1 MMDLDVQ
8 DSPDPQHSIGH
19 YRLEA
24 MIGEGG
30 MGSVHRAQD
39 TRLNRP
45 VAIKL
50 MHSRTAE
57 SRDAGQRFL
66 REARAASALNHPNI
80 VIIHEVGATAAGDP
94 YIVQEFIAG
103 RTLRSLLDER
113 LSMGM
118 IADIGRQVAR
128 ALCAAHAAGITH
140 RDVKPENVMIRG
152 DGLVKVL
159 DFGLARIHDE
169 SAGGATGSLQATQAG
184 VMLGT
189 PAYMS
194 PEQAA
199 GSGAGPA
206 ADVFALGVLLY
217 EMAAGRPPF
226 TGPTAISIIARLLS
240 EEPVALSSIRGDTPR
255 PFSDLVHQMLRKD
268 PALRP
273 AAADVEELLNG
284 LLSLDAEVNPLPELE
299 LAARITVGRE
309 EERAQLMRAYARM
322 KSGAGLVLGVT
333 GEPGIGKTSLLE
345 DFLRELAA
353 RGEHPTVARGRCSES
368 LAGAE
373 AYLPVLEALDSLRQ
387 RGAGPSFDTLMQAV
401 APNWHAQVATH
412 TSQAAS
418 SVSGSGEAAPAV
430 SQERLKRELGA
441 LFDEASKLQPLLF
454 IIEDLHWA
462 DVSTIDILNYLAGHF
477 SGMRVLVLTSYR
489 PSDMALARHAFL
501 GIRNDLQARGLLEEV
516 ALSFLEQ
523 KDVERYLAL
532 QFPGHSLP
540 DDLAATIHERTG
552 GSPLFM
558 ADLVRYLRDT
568 GGIIEQYGKWVLT
581 RSLKDA
587 PGDLPDTVRAMIA
600 RKIERVAEEDRQ
612 LLMAASIQGQE
623 FDSATVAEALELDAA
638 DVEDRLD
645 QLEHVHLLVR
655 HEAEQELPDRTLT
668 LRYQFVHV
676 LYQNVLYDSLRPS
689 RRTALAGRV
698 AGAVATHHAADP
710 APAAARLAL
719 LFETARDFA
728 TSAQYYF
735 LAAQRAIGL
744 LAFRE
749 ALTLAERGLAGLRG
763 LPDGPQRHQLEL
775 GLQLLRGQSLR
786 MLKGWAASDLERSF
800 GRARELCQQ
809 LQDPPEL
816 FPVLWNLAF
825 FRLIRGEL
833 ALVSEESAALMA
845 QAERAGQ
852 PALTMAVHHVA
863 GVCCEFMGELVES
876 SRLLERSRELHQP
889 AQHRNYTA
897 LFGLDP
903 GMFAR
908 AMSARPLWALGYPD
922 RALERSLETV
932 GLAQSQRQ
940 PVTLTFALL
949 VAQSI
954 HVYRGE
960 TAETVALADQI
971 TKLSAEYE
979 LTQEAEWTRAF
990 HGSALVELGEIDNGI
1005 RLMEQ
1010 SLDALQAMRTG
1021 LVRTMFLTMLADGRR
1036 QAGRIDEGL
1045 QAVAEG
1051 FAHAAATLENG
1062 FLSELHRARG
1072 ELLLLTGAEA
1082 DAELELRA
1090 ALRHA
1095 RSQHARSFELRAATA
1110 LARMLLARGDAA
1122 AARSELS
1129 PIYEWFTEGSDTR
1142 DLGVARSL
1150 LTQIG

>member
-1 MMDLDVQ
+1 MDVDVR
-8 DSPDPQHSIGH
+8 DSPDPQHSLGH
-19 YRLEA
+19 YRLETI
-24 MIGEGG
+24 IGEGG
-30 MGSVHRAQD
+30 MGAVHRAWD

-57 SRDAGQRFL
+57 QGDAGQRFL

-80 VIIHEVGATAAGDP
+80 VIIHEVGATDAGDP

-103 RTLRSLLDER
+103 RTLRSLLAEG
-113 LSMGM
+113 L
-118 IADIGRQVAR
+118 AVNAVAEIGRQVAR

-140 RDVKPENVMIRG
+140 RDVKPENVMVRD

-159 DFGLARIHDE
+159 DFGLARLHE
-169 SAGGATGSLQATQAG
+169 EATGGTTGSLLATQG
-184 VMLGT
+184 GLMMGT

-206 ADVFALGVLLY
+206 ADIFALGVLLY
-217 EMAAGRPPF
+217 EMAAGQPPF

-240 EEPVALSSIRGDTPR
+240 EEPVALHSMRADTPR
-255 PFSDLVHQMLRKD
+255 PLSDLVHQMLRKD

-273 AAADVEELLNG
+273 AATDVEELLTG
-284 LLSLDAEVNPLPELE
+284 LLSLDPEANPLPELE
-299 LAARITVGRE
+299 LAPRITVGRE
-309 EERAQLMRAYARM
+309 EQRAQLMRAYSRM
-322 KSGAGLVLGVT
+322 KSGAGLVIGVA

-353 RGEHPTVARGRCSES
+353 RGEHPVVARGRCSES

-387 RGAGPSFDTLMQAV
+387 RRSGPSFDTLMRTV
-401 APNWHAQVATH
+401 APTWHAQVATH
-412 TSQAAS
+412 VTN
-418 SVSGSGEAAPAV
+418 SGSIPGEAAPAV
-430 SQERLKRELGA
+430 SQERMKRELGA
-441 LFDEASKLQPLLF
+441 LFEDASRLQPLLF

-462 DVSTIDILNYLAGHF
+462 DVSTIDILNYLTGHF
-477 SGMRVLVLTSYR
+477 SSMRVLVLTSYR

-540 DDLAATIHERTG
+540 GDLAATIHERTG

-568 GGIIEQYGKWVLT
+568 GGIVEQHGTWVLT

-587 PGDLPDTVRAMIA
+587 PGDLPDSVRAMIA
-600 RKIERVAEEDRQ
+600 RKIERVPDEDRQ

-645 QLEHVHLLVR
+645 RLEHVHLLVR
-655 HEAEQELPDRTLT
+655 QEAEQELPDRTLT

-676 LYQNVLYDSLRPS
+676 LYQNVLFDSLRPS

-698 AGAVATHHAADP
+698 ARAVATHHAADP
-710 APAAARLAL
+710 SPVAARLAL

-763 LPDGPQRHQLEL
+763 LPESPQRHQLEL

-786 MLKGWAASDLERSF
+786 MLKGWAASELERSF

-833 ALVSEESAALMA
+833 ALVSEESSALMA
-845 QAERAGQ
+845 QADRAGQ
-852 PALTMAVHHVA
+852 PALSMAVHHVA
-863 GVCCEFMGELVES
+863 GVCCEFMGDLVES

-922 RALERSLETV
+922 RALERSFETV
-932 GLAQSQRQ
+932 ALAQSQRQ

-949 VAQSI
+949 VTQSI

-960 TAETVALADQI
+960 TAETLALADQI
-971 TKLSAEYE
+971 MKLSTEYE
-979 LTQEAEWTRAF
+979 LTQEAEWARAF
-990 HGSALVELGEIDNGI
+990 HGSALVELGDVDDGV
-1005 RLMEQ
+1005 RRMEQ

-1036 QAGRIDEGL
+1036 QAGRFDAGL
-1045 QAVAEG
+1045 QAVDEG
-1051 FAHAAATLENG
+1051 FAHATATLENG

-1072 ELLLLTGAEA
+1072 ELLLAAGAEA
-1082 DAELELRA
+1082 DAESELRA
-1090 ALRHA
+1090 ALGHA
-1095 RSQHARSFELRAATA
+1095 RRQQARSFELRAATA

-1122 AARSELS
+1122 TARGELA
-1129 PIYEWFTEGSDTR
+1129 PVYEWFTEGPDTR
-1142 DLGVARSL
+1142 DLAAARSL
-1150 LTQIG
+1150 LTHIG

>member
-1 MMDLDVQ
+1 MDVEAQ
-8 DSPDPQHSIGH
+8 DSPDPQRSLGH

-24 MIGEGG
+24 VIGEGG
-30 MGSVHRAQD
+30 MGWVHRAWD
-39 TRLNRP
+39 TRLNRL

-57 SRDAGQRFL
+57 HSDAGQRFL

-80 VIIHEVGATAAGDP
+80 VIIHEVGATDAGDP
-94 YIVQEFIAG
+94 YIVQEFITG
-103 RTLRSLLDER
+103 RTLRSLLADG
-113 LSMGM
+113 LAVNM
-118 IADIGRQVAR
+118 IAEVGRQVAR
-128 ALCAAHAAGITH
+128 ALRAAHAAGITH
-140 RDVKPENVMIRG
+140 RDVKPENVMLRD

-159 DFGLARIHDE
+159 DFGLARLQE
-169 SAGGATGSLQATQAG
+169 EATGGATGSLQATQAG
-184 VMLGT
+184 LMLGT

-206 ADVFALGVLLY
+206 ADIFALGVLLY
-217 EMAAGRPPF
+217 EMVAGQPPF

-240 EEPVALSSIRGDTPR
+240 EEPVALHSMRADTPR
-255 PFSDLVHQMLRKD
+255 PLSDLVHQMLRKD

-273 AAADVEELLNG
+273 AAADVEELLTG
-284 LLSLDAEVNPLPELE
+284 LLSLDLETNALPELE
-299 LAARITVGRE
+299 LAPRITVGRE
-309 EERAQLMRAYARM
+309 EQRAQLMRAYASM
-322 KSGAGLVLGVT
+322 KSGSGRVVGVA

-353 RGEHPTVARGRCSES
+353 RGEHPIVARGRCSES

-387 RGAGPSFDTLMQAV
+387 RGRGPSFDTLMRTV
-401 APNWHAQVATH
+401 APTWHAQVATH
-412 TSQAAS
+412 ATN
-418 SVSGSGEAAPAV
+418 SGSIPGEAAPAA
-430 SQERLKRELGA
+430 SQERMKRELGA
-441 LFDEASKLQPLLF
+441 LFEEASRLQPLLF

-540 DDLAATIHERTG
+540 DDLATTIHERTG

-568 GGIIEQYGKWVLT
+568 GGIVEQHGTWVLT

-587 PGDLPDTVRAMIA
+587 PGDLPDSIRAMIA
-600 RKIERVAEEDRQ
+600 RKVERVSDEDRQ

-623 FDSATVAEALELDAA
+623 FDSTTVAEALELDAA

-645 QLEHVHLLVR
+645 QLEHVHFLVR
-655 HEAEQELPDRTLT
+655 QDSELELPDRTLT

-698 AGAVATHHAADP
+698 ARAVATYHAADP
-710 APAAARLAL
+710 APVAARLAL

-763 LPDGPQRHQLEL
+763 LPEGPQRHQLEL

-786 MLKGWAASDLERSF
+786 MLKGWAASELERSF

-825 FRLIRGEL
+825 YRLIRGEL

-852 PALTMAVHHVA
+852 PALSMAVHHVA
-863 GVCCEFMGELVES
+863 GVCCEFMGDLVES

-908 AMSARPLWALGYPD
+908 AMSARPLWALGFPD

-932 GLAQSQRQ
+932 ELAQSQRQ

-960 TAETVALADQI
+960 TAEILTLADQI
-971 TKLSAEYE
+971 MKLSTEYE
-979 LTQEAEWTRAF
+979 LTQEAEWARAF
-990 HGSALVELGEIDNGI
+990 HGSALVELGDVEDGV
-1005 RLMEQ
+1005 RRMEQ

-1036 QAGRIDEGL
+1036 QAGRIDAGL

-1072 ELLLLTGAEA
+1072 ELLLSAGAEA
-1082 DAELELRA
+1082 DAEFELRA
-1090 ALRHA
+1090 ALGHA
-1095 RSQHARSFELRAATA
+1095 RRQQARSFELRAATA

-1122 AARSELS
+1122 AARGELT
-1129 PIYEWFTEGSDTR
+1129 PVYEWFTEGSNTR
-1142 DLGVARSL
+1142 DLAAARSL
-1150 LTQIG
+1150 LTHIG